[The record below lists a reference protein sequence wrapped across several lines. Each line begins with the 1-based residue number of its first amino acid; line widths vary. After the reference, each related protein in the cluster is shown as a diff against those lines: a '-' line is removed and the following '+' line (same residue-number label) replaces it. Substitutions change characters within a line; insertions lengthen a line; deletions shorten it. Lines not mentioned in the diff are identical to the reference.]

1 MCHNINRC
9 TAKPIACP
17 TTASTSLEP
26 LSNCAQVAA
35 AMKAA
40 GVAISSDGA
49 LSGGGNGLDMS
60 QRSRKCST

>member
-1 MCHNINRC
+1 
-9 TAKPIACP
+9 
-17 TTASTSLEP
+17 
-26 LSNCAQVAA
+26 
-35 AMKAA
+35 MKAA

>member
-1 MCHNINRC
+1 MPR
-9 TAKPIACP
+9 KPLLLP
-17 TTASTSLEP
+17 P
-26 LSNCAQVAA
+26 LLPPPPQVAA

-40 GVAISSDGA
+40 GVAFSADGA